1 MAKILLVEDDNNL
14 REIFEMRLQAEG
26 YQTVTAGNGEE
37 GITVAMREKPDL
49 IIADVMMPKLSGFD
63 MLENLRAVP
72 EMKDTKVVMMTALG
86 EADDQARGQALGVV
100 KYLVKSQATLEDFAR
115 VVREVLPPDG
125 ATAAPHANGNSEAI
139 TNVKESENKMPDD
152 PNATNPM
159 TPPAEPAGT
168 PPAEPTTPP
177 AGPMMDAPADDQAD
191 SAQTTA
197 EEQGAVNDQVNNFV
211 TSTPADTPAASL
223 GGTPAGDSSASFSPS
238 PAPSD
243 SPVPAADLAGAGSAP
258 DVPPTTPPATPP
270 ATEDPSATT
279 DPSTGA
285 L

>member
-1 MAKILLVEDDNNL
+1 VAKILLVEDDNNL

-159 TPPAEPAGT
+159 TPPAEP
-168 PPAEPTTPP
+168 TTPP

-243 SPVPAADLAGAGSAP
+243 SPVPAADLADAGSTP

>member
-159 TPPAEPAGT
+159 TPPAEP
-168 PPAEPTTPP
+168 TTPP